1 VEAIMKIKRQTL
13 GQSGASAIEFALVL
27 PVLLVILFGIVE
39 FSVLFY
45 DKAMITN
52 ASREGARLAIVYRG
66 PTGCVGVECYPPE
79 SEIITR
85 VNDYLGISAGSSSLL
100 ISFDGS
106 SSPGTSVSLPDGNAD
121 TGSRRQVVVTYNYG
135 WLLLPNFATAL
146 TGPLTLTATSNMR
159 FE

>member
-27 PVLLVILFGIVE
+27 PVLLLILFGIVE

-45 DKAMITN
+45 DKAMLTN

-66 PTGCVGVECYPPE
+66 PALCVGAACYPPQA
-79 SEIITR
+79 EITTR
-85 VNDYLGISAGSSSLL
+85 VNDYLGISDGSSSLL

-106 SSPGTSVSLPDGNAD
+106 SSPVTSVSLPDVNAS
-121 TGSRRQVVVTYNYG
+121 TGLRRQVVVTYNYG

-146 TGPLTLTATSNMR
+146 TGPLTLTATSTMR